1 MDLRA
6 EYETIRA
13 RARTL
18 AGSPADIL
26 ARVRAHHE
34 VYVASARNH
43 VFPLLALH
51 GALWAYRF
59 FEVTGTLGEI
69 VSYRYAFDDDERARR
84 LAMVASFAEG
94 FRAVNREVF
103 VDTFTSF
110 HFTARHGETPG
121 ADAILSPRLL
131 EALAE
136 VHHASTRG
144 TELSIER
151 KRHVFETSLLYEQEA
166 TVAPGVAR
174 ELARFDCPILRGLC
188 MRPVVRFA
196 YFGLTDTFFFRDFS
210 DKEERIAR
218 AMASF
223 EIACERGWD
232 EVETSMGSYGIQL

>member
-6 EYETIRA
+6 EYEAIRTRA
-13 RARTL
+13 RAL

-26 ARVRAHHE
+26 PRVHAHHG

-69 VSYRYAFDDDERARR
+69 VSYRYAFDADERARR

-110 HFTARHGETPG
+110 HFTARHGDAPG
-121 ADAILSPRLL
+121 ADSILSPRLL

-136 VHHASTRG
+136 VHHANARG
-144 TELSIER
+144 LELPVER
-151 KRHVFETSLLYEQEA
+151 KRDVFATSLLCEQEV

-188 MRPVVRFA
+188 MRPVVRFS

-218 AMASF
+218 AMTSF
-223 EIACERGWD
+223 DIACERGWD
-232 EVETSMGSYGIQL
+232 EVEASMSAYGV